1 MNFRRLQ
8 QFHFTMYSIMNII
21 TAFSILLQFHG
32 ILLILVLFI
41 LDFTYL
47 VVLVV
52 AILKSNLERIPK
64 IRMCFKEK
72 SVSPCWDGLSAN
84 VHMTNFLL
92 TYVGPRQNQ
101 VRSHLGQV
109 AHFSYEHAKFFKGVS

>member
-1 MNFRRLQ
+1 MAFKWEVLYFQ
-8 QFHFTMYSIMNII
+8 YEFQKAATISIYCII
-21 TAFSILLQFHG
+21 TAFSILLQLHG
-32 ILLILVLFI
+32 ILLILVLLI

-72 SVSPCWDGLSAN
+72 SIPSYWAGPSAN
-84 VHMTNFLL
+84 VPLTNFLF
-92 TYVGPRQNQ
+92 TYVGSRQN
-101 VRSHLGQV
+101 
-109 AHFSYEHAKFFKGVS
+109 